1 MFAPYGNTHSCSKNS
16 SQLSNEIFEPKCY
29 GLNMIKLTNTSP
41 LTFSDLTHARRIAAQ
56 LVETL
61 GDEYWPAFDCLDR
74 LCALL

>member
-1 MFAPYGNTHSCSKNS
+1 MTKPN
-16 SQLSNEIFEPKCY
+16 
-29 GLNMIKLTNTSP
+29 NTSP

-74 LCALL
+74 EIESRRGRESRLQNALTAN